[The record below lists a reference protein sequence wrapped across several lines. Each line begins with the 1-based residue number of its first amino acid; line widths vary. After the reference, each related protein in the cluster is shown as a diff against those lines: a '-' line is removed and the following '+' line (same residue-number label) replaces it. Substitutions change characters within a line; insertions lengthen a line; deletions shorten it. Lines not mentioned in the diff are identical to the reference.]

1 MMFLPFAARPGTRL
15 FFALLFAW
23 LPLSLSEAE
32 EMRGENRMDVP
43 APPATEVSPPPV
55 EIDAGPTILKLT
67 NGDRLSGRLRQ
78 QTETHLYL
86 ETEFGSLRIPLDRV
100 ATISL
105 ERLDL
110 SPFPDLPPVVD
121 SLLDLTRPPPPAD
134 PPPGMAGTADAAPTE
149 EADPAETMTF
159 AEEILAS
166 PPPVYEDPP
175 TMWDDNF
182 FFRFLDRYNPLA
194 HWDSQ
199 LQLGLVLQSG
209 AIDQRDYSARLT
221 TQNLRLDR
229 REVRF
234 EASWD
239 YSLRRNEAGERFRW
253 RDRRRAILRYR
264 YNLSQRFFFESFTR
278 YNSEFTQG
286 IRHAVD
292 ESVGIGFTFLDT
304 NNMRGAITPT
314 IGAQYRDT
322 RGQPTEWSGIL
333 SLFQDFEYRFTTRTK
348 ITESFSLTYYPAE
361 DNEISVR
368 LVTGLENQLSDR
380 LRLHLRYEFSYDQ
393 TVANPTLRRQQL
405 ISFALGTTF

>member
-1 MMFLPFAARPGTRL
+1 MMFLPFAARPWTRL
-15 FFALLFAW
+15 FFALMFAW
-23 LPLSLSEAE
+23 LPLSFHGAE
-32 EMRGENRMDVP
+32 DRPGDTGMETAASP
-43 APPATEVSPPPV
+43 APATAE
-55 EIDAGPTILKLT
+55 AGPDILHLT
-67 NGDRLSGRLRQ
+67 NGDRLSGYLRQ
-78 QTETHLYL
+78 KTETHLYL
-86 ETEFGSLRIPLDRV
+86 ETEFGNLRIPADRV
-100 ATISL
+100 AAIS
-105 ERLDL
+105 RDR
-110 SPFPDLPPVVD
+110 PDLPPFSDLPPVLD
-121 SLLDLTRPPPPAD
+121 SLLDLTRPPPAKDSAPSPAETTEAAPAD
-134 PPPGMAGTADAAPTE
+134 DE
-149 EADPAETMTF
+149 DPAETLTF

-166 PPPVYEDPP
+166 PPPLYEDPP
-175 TMWDDNF
+175 SMWDDNF
-182 FFRFLDRYNPLA
+182 FFRFLDRYNPIA

-209 AIDQRDYSARLT
+209 AVDQSDYSARLT

-292 ESVGIGFTFLDT
+292 ESVGIGYTFLDT
-304 NNMRGAITPT
+304 TSMRGAITPT
-314 IGAQYRDT
+314 IGVQYRDV
-322 RGQPTEWSGIL
+322 RNQPTEWSGIL

-348 ITESFSLTYYPAE
+348 ITESFSITYYPE
-361 DNEISVR
+361 ENNEISLR

-380 LRLHLRYEFSYDQ
+380 LRLHLRYEFSFDQ
-393 TVANPTLRRQQL
+393 TVANPSLRRQQL